1 MIRRPPRST
10 RTDTLFP
17 YTTLFRSALG
27 RGDGKARS
35 GTWHRARGTRCR
47 PAGRT
52 AAGFSGARASPLANG
67 VSAVTMNAMTES
79 FDVARQ
85 TFLEPAELD
94 ENRIADVLGRLMK
107 PGVDSAALYFQ
118 HAVTENWS
126 L

>member
-1 MIRRPPRST
+1 MRIS
-10 RTDTLFP
+10 DWSSDVCSSDL
-17 YTTLFRSALG
+17 
-27 RGDGKARS
+27 

-107 PGVDSAALYFQ
+107 PGVDSADLYFQ
-118 HAVTENWS
+118 HAVTETWS
-126 L
+126 LDDSKIGRAQCREKGGQYG